1 MALSLPGA
9 DGKADGMT
17 ENGQQPQKIHIT
29 EQPVAVV
36 RERVPMDA
44 LASFFGR
51 AFGAVMAAVQMQ
63 GASPAGPPF
72 ALYHGMPGET
82 VDVEAGFPVA
92 GNFHG
97 TGEVA
102 SSTLPDTDAFEAIH
116 TGPYDTLGTTYDA
129 IRKSIEADG
138 ASPADSMWEYYL
150 TDPEQQPDPATW
162 QTRVVWPVA

>member
-1 MALSLPGA
+1 MNG
-9 DGKADGMT
+9 T
-17 ENGQQPQKIHIT
+17 GQQPRQIHLT

-36 RERVPMDA
+36 RESVPMDS
-44 LASFFGR
+44 LTSFFDR

-92 GNFHG
+92 GHFHG

-102 SSTLPDTDAFEAIH
+102 SGALPDTDAFEAIH
-116 TGPYDTLGTTYDA
+116 TGPYDTLGTTYGA
-129 IRKSIEADG
+129 IREHMLAEG
-138 ASPADSMWEYYL
+138 AVPGQVMWEYYL
-150 TDPEQQPDPATW
+150 TDPQKQPDPATW

>member
-1 MALSLPGA
+1 MALSRRRRRR
-9 DGKADGMT
+9 KAVGMNG
-17 ENGQQPQKIHIT
+17 NGQEPRKIHVT
-29 EQPVAVV
+29 EQAVAVV

-44 LASFFGR
+44 LTSFFGR

-129 IRKSIEADG
+129 IRQSMEADG
-138 ASPADSMWEYYL
+138 ATPADSMWEYYL

-162 QTRVVWPVA
+162 QTRVVWPLA